1 MRGANPV
8 VDYDDKLTAGLRSA
22 INFNSPGK
30 AGIIRVSSLGGCL
43 LHDAYYA
50 SVAGEMPDEDEA
62 DRAEGLPAYLGK
74 AFEEAVIG
82 DICAERWDGI
92 SLLTPPDGREQWSVD
107 GSAYGLPNLKGHLDA
122 VLEYRER
129 EVLGEIKLMNPYRYR
144 RLVRGEMAKSKK
156 ATLPGLENF
165 PPYKMQIHTYAGLLG
180 LPETIF
186 VVGCSY
192 AGMIQDD
199 IPDSLVVLRVPYDE
213 SEFYRAIERA
223 EELQHHLNF
232 GTKPKCERA
241 EYCRY
246 RKDLI

>member
-1 MRGANPV
+1 
-8 VDYDDKLTAGLRSA
+8 
-22 INFNSPGK
+22 
-30 AGIIRVSSLGGCL
+30 
-43 LHDAYYA
+43 
-50 SVAGEMPDEDEA
+50 MPEEDEA

-74 AFEEAVIG
+74 AFEEAVTG
-82 DICAERWDGI
+82 DIISGRWGG
-92 SLLTPPDGREQWSVD
+92 LQWLEPPPDQEQWSVN
-107 GSAYGLPNLKGHLDA
+107 GEAYGLSNLKGHLDGIVRDLDMA
-122 VLEYRER
+122 DPLTFDPVPKAL
-129 EVLGEIKLMNPYRYR
+129 LEIKLMNPYRFR